1 MARGCRVIFVAGI
14 DTGIGKTVACGML
27 ARALLD
33 RGRSVITQ
41 KLVQTGCRGLSSD
54 IRAHRRA
61 MGIALTPED
70 RSGLTCPYV
79 FRFPASPHLAAA
91 REGVRINPAR
101 IASATRRLAGLYDYV
116 LIEGVGGI
124 DVPLRDGLTTLD
136 YLARHRFP
144 VIVVSSSRLG
154 SINHTMLTLRALRSR
169 GLKAAG
175 IVYNRY
181 PRGNRAIALDTRRV
195 LASALRRLGCPGV
208 VVDLPRADASAAA
221 RRQFSRRCARLF
233 GAQ

>member
-1 MARGCRVIFVAGI
+1 MARDCTVIFIAGI

-61 MGIALTPED
+61 MGVALTPED

-91 REGVRINPAR
+91 REGAR
-101 IASATRRLAGLYDYV
+101 ISLSRISSATRRLARLYDHV
-116 LIEGVGGI
+116 LVEGVGGI
-124 DVPLRDGLTTLD
+124 EVPLRDGVTTLD
-136 YLARHRFP
+136 YLARHRYP
-144 VIVVSSSRLG
+144 VILVSSSRLG
-154 SINHTMLTLRALRSR
+154 SINHTLLTLRALHGR
-169 GLKAAG
+169 GLRVLG
-175 IVYNRY
+175 IIYNRR
-181 PRGNRAIALDTRRV
+181 PRDNGTMARDTRRV
-195 LASALRRLGCPGV
+195 LAVALRRLGYPGV
-208 VVDLPRADASAAA
+208 VVDLPRAGGTAGAGRAFAS
-221 RRQFSRRCARLF
+221 RCTRLF